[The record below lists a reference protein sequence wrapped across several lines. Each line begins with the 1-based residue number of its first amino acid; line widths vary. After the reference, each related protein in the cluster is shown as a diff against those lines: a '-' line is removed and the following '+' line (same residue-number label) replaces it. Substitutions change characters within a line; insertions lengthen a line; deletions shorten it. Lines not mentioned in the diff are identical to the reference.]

1 MVVNSLDHN
10 YNKLLATDI
19 LFDKSTK
26 VIGSL
31 NFQSPRDFTL
41 TSSNG
46 EVQSS
51 SNLAIKGGGA
61 SKSFAQAGTITNYAI
76 EITPEH
82 LAPQASPNGM
92 RLNSSNATFK
102 LKVPV
107 NNGETLALSTELK
120 SKDLEDY
127 NIASISKQLVEL
139 VRSDAVKPTLNGA
152 AMSQKPTD
160 GSSMSVKVGSST
172 YKVTYTGG
180 EMVVSGPEQQR
191 LIASLTENA
200 GSPITYT
207 VSLAAPGGVMS
218 GRSIEVLD
226 DTDAAEFG
234 LASNSNGATALLQ
247 GKAFSLSDGAS
258 DSFDL
263 MVGST
268 TVTVSVSRS
277 GNNYALSSNNSS
289 KLKFVSPVS
298 GATVTSLTIDSS
310 ANTPLLSLSAAL
322 SDGALKVVASDNAS
336 NLGMQAANL
345 DFEVNETGFRAISTG
360 NDPANVSLEIDDL
373 PGQVL
378 SMSGLPD
385 EDFIIILD
393 DSGAKRLAS
402 SYDIPSTEANQAR
415 EELKEFR
422 VKVID
427 ANLGKI
433 ELFDHLTG
441 DSIATR
447 YSSGVAEFEVDNFRF
462 ELAGFGDDGDYFD
475 VSLNRSNAGDGRNME
490 AIIELATRTPQRASF
505 QDDFRAIALA
515 VGSQLES
522 ARLIEKSATSL
533 RDAAVATEDELSG
546 VNLDEEAGKLLEQ
559 QQAYKAAAQILQSAR
574 EMFDT
579 LVNIM

>member
-1 MVVNSLDHN
+1 M
-10 YNKLLATDI
+10 
-19 LFDKSTK
+19 
-26 VIGSL
+26 
-31 NFQSPRDFTL
+31 
-41 TSSNG
+41 
-46 EVQSS
+46 QSS

-76 EITPEH
+76 EITHQSIWLPKK
-82 LAPQASPNGM
+82 ASPNGM
-92 RLNSSNATFK
+92 RLNASNATFK

-172 YKVTYTGG
+172 YKVTYTGV

-207 VSLAAPGGVMS
+207 VSLAAPGVMS

-234 LASNSNGATALLQ
+234 LASNNDGATALLQ

-277 GNNYALSSNNSS
+277 GNNCTLSSNNSS

-298 GATVTSLTIDSS
+298 GAT
-310 ANTPLLSLSAAL
+310 
-322 SDGALKVVASDNAS
+322 
-336 NLGMQAANL
+336 
-345 DFEVNETGFRAISTG
+345 R
-360 NDPANVSLEIDDL
+360 
-373 PGQVL
+373 
-378 SMSGLPD
+378 
-385 EDFIIILD
+385 
-393 DSGAKRLAS
+393 
-402 SYDIPSTEANQAR
+402 
-415 EELKEFR
+415 
-422 VKVID
+422 
-427 ANLGKI
+427 
-433 ELFDHLTG
+433 
-441 DSIATR
+441 
-447 YSSGVAEFEVDNFRF
+447 
-462 ELAGFGDDGDYFD
+462 
-475 VSLNRSNAGDGRNME
+475 
-490 AIIELATRTPQRASF
+490 
-505 QDDFRAIALA
+505 
-515 VGSQLES
+515 
-522 ARLIEKSATSL
+522 
-533 RDAAVATEDELSG
+533 
-546 VNLDEEAGKLLEQ
+546 
-559 QQAYKAAAQILQSAR
+559 
-574 EMFDT
+574 
-579 LVNIM
+579 